1 MFSFQFNNEP
11 HAVPIILFFKEKETK
26 KEKVFR
32 FFVSGEWHTL
42 EPIPSNFSD
51 DEIMLKISEQLGSRF
66 FSLIEDK
73 DAFISTKKSKEIII
87 EDGIF
92 EDI

>member
-1 MFSFQFNNEP
+1 MFIQFNNEP
-11 HAVPIILFFKEKETK
+11 QAMPVILFFKEKETK

-32 FFVSGEWHTL
+32 FFVNEEWHML

-51 DEIMLKISEQLGSRF
+51 DEIMLKISEQLGSNSF
-66 FSLIEDK
+66 ALIEDK

-87 EDGIF
+87 EDGVF